1 MSMLEN
7 MKILDIDF
15 INVLYILTFSFNSD
29 SLEVSLIKRKRRKV
43 TTIRHFDNVILVPSS
58 LYFKIENLIKPIRE

>member
-1 MSMLEN
+1 MLEN